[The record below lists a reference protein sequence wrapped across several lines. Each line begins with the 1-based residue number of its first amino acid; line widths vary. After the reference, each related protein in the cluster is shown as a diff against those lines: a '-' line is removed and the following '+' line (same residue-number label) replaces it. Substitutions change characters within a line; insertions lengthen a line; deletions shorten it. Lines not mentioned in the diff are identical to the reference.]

1 MNGIICIDKPQD
13 FTSFDVC
20 AKLRGILKMKRI
32 GHGGTLDPM
41 ATGVLPIFLGT
52 ATKACDMMPND
63 IKAYSA
69 EFKLGITTDTLDIT
83 GAVLSQTTPD
93 VSCEELKN
101 AVYSFLGE
109 IEQTPPMYSA
119 VSVNGTKLYK
129 LARQGITVERP
140 KRKITIISI
149 DLSDFDEK
157 NFIAKIDVKCSKGTY
172 IRTLI
177 DDIGTKL
184 GCGAAMTALK
194 RTQSCNFTLDDCL
207 DFDKVKELFENGE
220 LESKLLSVEKLFAD
234 CEKIILSKDNTKAY
248 KNGRKLPIITLGIND
263 TTQSRYRV
271 FGFDDEFLGTAL
283 IDNTENVLRIEK
295 NFYSV

>member
-52 ATKACDMMPND
+52 ATKACDMLPND

-83 GAVLSQTTPD
+83 GTVLSQTNPN
-93 VSCEELKN
+93 VSYEELKN
-101 AVYSFLGE
+101 TVFSFLGE

-140 KRKITIISI
+140 KRKIKIFSI
-149 DLSDFDEK
+149 ELSDFDEN
-157 NFIAKIDVKCSKGTY
+157 NFTAKIDVKCSKGTY

-184 GCGAAMTALK
+184 GCGAVMTALK
-194 RTQSCNFTLDDCL
+194 RTQSCNFTLEDCL
-207 DFDKVKELFENGE
+207 DFVKVKELFENGE
-220 LESKLLSVEKLFAD
+220 LESRLLSVEKLFAD
-234 CEKIILSKDNTKAY
+234 CEKIKLSKDDTKAY
-248 KNGRKLPIITLGIND
+248 KNGRKLPIKMLDINNIA
-263 TTQSRYRV
+263 QIRYRV
-271 FGFDDEFLGTAL
+271 FGFNDEFLGTAM
-283 IDNTENVLRIEK
+283 IDNTENILRIEK

>member
-13 FTSFDVC
+13 FTSFDAC

-52 ATKACDMMPND
+52 ATKACDMLPND

-83 GAVLSQTTPD
+83 GNVLSTASPAVTYD
-93 VSCEELKN
+93 ELIN
-101 AVYSFLGE
+101 AVYSFVGE

-140 KRKITIISI
+140 KRKITIFSI
-149 DLSDFDEK
+149 NLSDFDEQQ
-157 NFIAKIDVKCSKGTY
+157 FTAKIDVKCSKGTY

-177 DDIGTKL
+177 DDIGATL
-184 GCGAAMTALK
+184 GCGAVMTALK
-194 RTQSCNFTLDDCL
+194 RTQSCNFTLEDCL
-207 DFDKVKELFENGE
+207 DFEQVSELFKNGE
-220 LESKLLSVEKLFAD
+220 LEKRLLSVEKLFSD
-234 CEKIILSKDNTKAY
+234 CTKIKLSKEDTKAY
-248 KNGRKLPIITLGIND
+248 KNGRKLPVKTLDID
-263 TTQSRYRV
+263 DLTQSRYSV
-271 FGFDDEFLGTAL
+271 FGFDDEFLGTAT
-283 IDNTENVLRIEK
+283 IDNTDNVLRIEK